1 MRRSFALAV
10 LLATVAACGGP
21 SGSGQEQGA
30 PAPAADSSARAPGDT
45 GPNVAP
51 TAAPG
56 VAFRY
61 RYFFRLPAERITE
74 VQEQHAAMCEQLG
87 PDRCRI
93 TGLHY
98 EKLSE
103 YDVRGRL
110 DLALEPGI
118 ARRVGRE
125 GIAAVIR
132 ADGSLVESEIS
143 GADVG
148 SGIRQ
153 AGRSIEQ
160 MGEELRRIEARLATR
175 GLGAEE
181 RGRLE
186 YEAQKLRDE
195 MRGAEG
201 RRAEA
206 QQSLAT
212 TPLVFHYGS
221 GNLAPGSDARPSFG
235 RVLEDAGDNFL
246 DGATMLFILL
256 VTLAPWALAAGL
268 LWWLVRWARRRFV
281 KPKPAAETKAA

>member
-1 MRRSFALAV
+1 MRRPLALTV
-10 LLATVAACGGP
+10 PLAALAACGGTP
-21 SGSGQEQGA
+21 SGQDQGA
-30 PAPAADSSARAPGDT
+30 PAPAADSAREAAAGES
-45 GPNVAP
+45 GPDVAP

-56 VAFRY
+56 VAFNY
-61 RYFFRLPAERITE
+61 RYSFRLPAERLAE

-87 PDRCRI
+87 PARCRI

-98 EKLSE
+98 EKLGDR
-103 YDVRGRL
+103 DVRGRL
-110 DLALEPGI
+110 NLALEPAI
-118 ARRVGRE
+118 ARRFGRE
-125 GIAAVIR
+125 GVAAVLR

-143 GADVG
+143 GTDVG

-175 GLGAEE
+175 GLGVEE

-206 QQSLAT
+206 QESVAT